1 MELTIQEQCSRRM
14 IVHLELAM
22 VLDYHSPSE
31 VDSPLKMV
39 SGDDPLAVVHTPQ
52 NVVLAKDCQAGVVI
66 FLERNLQL
74 ELNFL

>member
-22 VLDYHSPSE
+22 VLNYDSPSE

-39 SGDDPLAVVHTPQ
+39 SGDDPPAVVHIPQ
-52 NVVLAKDCQAGVVI
+52 KVVLGKDCQAGVVI
-66 FLERNLQL
+66 FLEKTSS
-74 ELNFL
+74 